1 MLGLFALAPVAPSQ
15 EVYQRTHPV
24 LFSDRAVY
32 VVVYSLRAGASVSD
46 LTRHLM
52 NVAVRCKDAPIL
64 VVGTHS
70 DAAGGGSPLPLAAL
84 KARFPQ
90 VCVVGVEDRDL
101 QMQMLA
107 PPCDSCLRDGGPA
120 SLT

>member
-32 VVVYSLRAGASVSD
+32 VVVYSLRAGASVHD

-52 NVAVRCKDAPIL
+52 NVTMRCKDAPIL

-70 DAAGGGSPLPLAAL
+70 DAAGGGAPLPLAAL

-90 VCVVGVEDRDL
+90 VCCGVGVQDRDL
-101 QMQMLA
+101 QMLMLA
-107 PPCDSCLRDGGPA
+107 H
-120 SLT
+120 SL

>member
-1 MLGLFALAPVAPSQ
+1 LCLFAPSQ

-24 LFSDRAVY
+24 LFSDRALY
-32 VVVYSLRAGASVSD
+32 VVVYSDYYSLRAGASVPD

-52 NVAVRCKDAPIL
+52 NVTVRCKDAPIV

-70 DAAGGGSPLPLAAL
+70 DAVGGGAPLPLAAL

-90 VCVVGVEDRDL
+90 VCVVGVQGRER
-101 QMQMLA
+101 QMQIVTTPLGFLS
-107 PPCDSCLRDGGPA
+107 PQWWTSTL
-120 SLT
+120 

>member
-1 MLGLFALAPVAPSQ
+1 MRLFAPSQ

-24 LFSDRAVY
+24 LFSDRALY
-32 VVVYSLRAGASVSD
+32 VVVYSLRAGASVPD

-52 NVAVRCKDAPIL
+52 NVTVRCKDAPVL

-70 DAAGGGSPLPLAAL
+70 DAVGGGAPLPLAAL

-90 VCVVGVEDRDL
+90 VCVVWVCKVVR
-101 QMQMLA
+101 
-107 PPCDSCLRDGGPA
+107 LR
-120 SLT
+120 SRC

>member
-24 LFSDRAVY
+24 LFSDRALY
-32 VVVYSLRAGASVSD
+32 VVVYSLRAGASVHD
-46 LTRHLM
+46 LTRHLT
-52 NVAVRCKDAPIL
+52 NVTVRCKDAPIL

-70 DAAGGGSPLPLAAL
+70 DAAGGGAPLPLAAL

-90 VCVVGVEDRDL
+90 VCVVWVWVEDRDL
-101 QMQMLA
+101 RMQMLA
-107 PPCDSCLRDGGPA
+107 H
-120 SLT
+120 SL